1 MEKNT
6 TSLIYRIF
14 AALLSIVLL
23 VLSGFA
29 AYQIVT
35 LNVLPSNLLLP
46 VILIIVILNA
56 ILILLMNFVTHAIW
70 TKAISNFS
78 DSCRMYYGIWKC
90 IFI

>member
-56 ILILLMNFVTHAIW
+56 ILILLINFLHHLNVLI
-70 TKAISNFS
+70 
-78 DSCRMYYGIWKC
+78 YGEG
-90 IFI
+90 